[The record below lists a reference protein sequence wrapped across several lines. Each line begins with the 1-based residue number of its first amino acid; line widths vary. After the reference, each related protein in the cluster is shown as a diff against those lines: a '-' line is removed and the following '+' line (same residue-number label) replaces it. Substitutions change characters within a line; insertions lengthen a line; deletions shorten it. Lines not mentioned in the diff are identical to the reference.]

1 MVGRR
6 LQLQEKIGNDIAE
19 IMCMITDSE
28 DVAVVIEGE
37 HACMTTRGIKKN
49 GSKTRTTT
57 FKGAF
62 KEDSS
67 LRQELL
73 MSI

>member
-1 MVGRR
+1 
-6 LQLQEKIGNDIAE
+6 
-19 IMCMITDSE
+19 MCMITDSE